1 MVKIG
6 SVVFELNR
14 GRKCAK
20 IVRYSFIWHTG
31 IQDSLNRF
39 SQSFHQMN
47 AFWVQM
53 INLDLFCRYLKG
65 RCHGNRFCAKK
76 MANSPFLS
84 LWDSETVW
92 AIVLRMSALIAAL
105 IGLDRVKKGEIR
117 LRSF

>member
-1 MVKIG
+1 
-6 SVVFELNR
+6 
-14 GRKCAK
+14 
-20 IVRYSFIWHTG
+20 
-31 IQDSLNRF
+31 
-39 SQSFHQMN
+39 
-47 AFWVQM
+47 M
-53 INLDLFCRYLKG
+53 IDLDLFLDISRDVAMATD
-65 RCHGNRFCAKK
+65 FVQKK